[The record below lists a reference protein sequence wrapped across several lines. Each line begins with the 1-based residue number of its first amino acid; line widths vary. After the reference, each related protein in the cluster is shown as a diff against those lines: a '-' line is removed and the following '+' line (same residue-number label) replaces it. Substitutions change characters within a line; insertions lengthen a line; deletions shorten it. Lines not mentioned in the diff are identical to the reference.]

1 MKRHLL
7 LQGDIA
13 VGKSTLLRKT
23 LLPHLENVGG
33 FYVQRVFRGK
43 EYAAFQLQP
52 LGNTEDYQLN
62 KYVERLP
69 EKDNFFLYCD
79 ENNQWYTQ
87 LDVLEQ
93 KGVMYLQRSREEN
106 KKLILMDEIGGVDL
120 HCPLF
125 MQTVLQILDGSQP
138 VLGVLKAPRNI
149 KKLNSRLAEP
159 ENKVKNMGKTL
170 AVIKKHPLVE
180 LLEISRENYAEIK
193 LSVQAFVKNALLPG
207 K

>member
-1 MKRHLL
+1 MKRHLF

-13 VGKSTLLRKT
+13 VGKSTLLRET

-69 EKDNFFLYCD
+69 EKENLFLYCD
-79 ENNQWYTQ
+79 ENNKWYTQ
-87 LDVLEQ
+87 LAILEK
-93 KGVMYLQRSREEN
+93 KGVLFLQRSRKE
-106 KKLILMDEIGGVDL
+106 KKQIILMDEIGGVDL

-125 MQTVLQILDGSQP
+125 IQSVLQILDGPQP
-138 VLGVLKAPRNI
+138 TLGVLKAPRNI
-149 KKLNSRLAEP
+149 KKLNSSLAEP
-159 ENKVKNMGKTL
+159 ENKVKKMEKTL
-170 AVIKKHPLVE
+170 TAIKEHPLIE
-180 LLEISRENYAEIK
+180 LLEVNRENYAEIK
-193 LSVQAFVKNALLPG
+193 LRVEAFVKNALLPP